1 MQKRCVVW
9 IFVKQRELEETLRL
23 LQLSET
29 QRRIAAAAGIS
40 QRQALPLA
48 SLPEDQRAR
57 IFAGI
62 EDSDLTLAEQGEA
75 LRERLHVGPEPP
87 RQHMGAVKDVR
98 IFFNTLQRAVEMMR
112 QAGCRP
118 RPAAPTGRAFP
129 SFASASPPPPSSLK
143 TDSHLSGL

>member
-87 RQHMGAVKDVR
+87 RQRMGAVNDVR

-112 QAGCRP
+112 QAGVQAETCRTDGEGFSELRSRIP
-118 RPAAPTGRAFP
+118 SAAVVPQNG
-129 SFASASPPPPSSLK
+129 
-143 TDSHLSGL
+143 